1 MNPKPTYQDIIS
13 VMAKASIGDATAR
26 VAVPECP
33 DDDDEAAALA
43 VALNMLLDD
52 LDLRHQELQR
62 SYLEIKAQQEA
73 IRRLWTP
80 ILTVAD
86 RVLLLPLVGWI
97 DAERAKQIQEVVLQ
111 RIHVARARVVIID
124 LTAVPEI
131 DSHAA
136 GALGRLASAARLLG
150 AELVIAGISTAVAQ
164 AMTVAGLD
172 LRDMR
177 TEADMVQAIRSS
189 TETARRGKVEGRDL
203 LPSLPGPRPGTQP

>member
-1 MNPKPTYQDIIS
+1 MNPKPTYRDIIS

-26 VAVPECP
+26 VAIPECP
-33 DDDDEAAALA
+33 DDDDEASALA

-62 SYLEIKAQQEA
+62 SYTEIKAQQEA

-80 ILTVAD
+80 LLTVAD
-86 RVLLLPLVGWI
+86 RVLLLPLLGCI
-97 DAERAKQIQEVVLQ
+97 DAERAKQVLEVVLQ
-111 RIHVARARVVIID
+111 RIHAARARVVIID

-136 GALGRLASAARLLG
+136 GALGRLTSAVRLLG
-150 AELVIAGISTAVAQ
+150 AELVIAGISATVAQ

-172 LRDMR
+172 LQDMR
-177 TEADMVQAIRSS
+177 TEADLAQAIRSS
-189 TETARRGKVEGRDL
+189 SETARRGKGQV
-203 LPSLPGPRPGTQP
+203 TW